1 MLEKSRI
8 NLNNNEIGNREIT
21 PEDIIEDAK
30 NIRLYD
36 HVYDMYIDEFE
47 DLNEEEVHLGF
58 S

>member
-1 MLEKSRI
+1 M
-8 NLNNNEIGNREIT
+8 NNNEMGNREIT

-30 NIRLYD
+30 CVRLYD

>member
-1 MLEKSRI
+1 MLEKVE
-8 NLNNNEIGNREIT
+8 LTNNNEIGNREIT

-30 NIRLYD
+30 SIRLYD

>member
-1 MLEKSRI
+1 M
-8 NLNNNEIGNREIT
+8 NNNEIGNREIT

-30 NIRLYD
+30 SIRLYD